1 MHASPLNSR
10 REFLKAFTAITL
22 VGTAPRRTDSAQ
34 TAALPKKS
42 ATKRI
47 FVADFSDETN
57 TFHPLK
63 STAFSYS
70 QVEADFSLPRWKEA
84 GIVAVP
90 GVAASPKSGGTIDEM
105 AGREAMDKVL
115 ESLRAAAPVDG
126 VFLRLHGAMYAEN
139 IGPAE
144 SVLVGEVR
152 HLIGPNVP

>member
-1 MHASPLNSR
+1 MISDSPSGMKNPGFSAVAVLTLALGVGANTLKRRLFLKLQTGEIEMHSSPLNSR

-84 GIVAVP
+84 GI
-90 GVAASPKSGGTIDEM
+90 
-105 AGREAMDKVL
+105 
-115 ESLRAAAPVDG
+115 
-126 VFLRLHGAMYAEN
+126 
-139 IGPAE
+139 
-144 SVLVGEVR
+144 
-152 HLIGPNVP
+152 